1 MKNIWAIILA
11 AGESRRMG
19 ANKLLLP
26 YKKNYIINYVI
37 CYINKSR
44 INHCLIVLG
53 AFKEDILNAI
63 SGEQIDFCF
72 NQDFRKGMLSSVQ
85 CGIKALPD
93 NTDAVMIFLGDQPSN
108 NEGVI
113 NTLIMKYESSS
124 FGILVPVYKGK
135 KGHPLLIDKKY
146 FDEIFNLNPGIGL
159 RELLQ
164 KHPDDVALV
173 DTDEAGILRDMDTPD
188 DYHNELNNT

>member
-1 MKNIWAIILA
+1 
-11 AGESRRMG
+11 
-19 ANKLLLP
+19 
-26 YKKNYIINYVI
+26 
-37 CYINKSR
+37 
-44 INHCLIVLG
+44 
-53 AFKEDILNAI
+53 
-63 SGEQIDFCF
+63 
-72 NQDFRKGMLSSVQ
+72 
-85 CGIKALPD
+85 
-93 NTDAVMIFLGDQPSN
+93 
-108 NEGVI
+108 
-113 NTLIMKYESSS
+113 MKYESSS